1 MRLPISLPLNY
12 MRIFCRFRD
21 ITIFENLRFFA
32 IFTDTVSFEAVV
44 KGFLWDLW
52 YENLHRIS
60 RLPVVKTA

>member
-32 IFTDTVSFEAVV
+32 IFTDSLVRSRR
-44 KGFLWDLW
+44 KGVPLGPMVRKF
-52 YENLHRIS
+52 
-60 RLPVVKTA
+60 A